1 MLDLELVLDIFSV
14 LSFNLQNLQD
24 LMKSQVSLFID
35 EETEAS

>member
-1 MLDLELVLDIFSV
+1 MLELEPVLDIFSV